1 VKHIGCAVRD
11 LCYRVEIKQEGEL
24 LQVATITRGALVR
37 TTSPPVRSIYRW
49 QGEIHE
55 RTEGRVSLHT
65 SRNRVPEI
73 IERAK
78 QEHPYEVPG
87 VSTRP
92 IDGGNPDYLAWI
104 AQETNP

>member
-1 VKHIGCAVRD
+1 VRS
-11 LCYRVEIKQEGEL
+11 
-24 LQVATITRGALVR
+24 AHNFT
-37 TTSPPVRSIYRW
+37 PVRSIYRW

-78 QEHPYEVPG
+78 QEHPLRGTGRIHEANRRRKPRLPG
-87 VSTRP
+87 MDRP
-92 IDGGNPDYLAWI
+92 GDRVGQVTAR
-104 AQETNP
+104 